1 MVKDKKTGSDEVE
14 KARTTTDISLNN
26 ADIETLSDRL
36 GDGEWYADERRRA
49 WSVYET
55 IPMPT
60 VEEEAWRRTDIRA
73 IPWEEMR
80 PEGLRD
86 NSEERENTERVPELL
101 KRPLAGNKQGGRIV
115 VSGGTTEDRI
125 VSDEVVGQGIIFS
138 DLLNATR
145 EHSATVEKYLG
156 RLVKMGDGKHAAMAG
171 ALADQGVVVYVP
183 RNVSITEPLHSVIWA
198 NRRTQFSRVLVILEE
213 GASLTYVHELG
224 SSSTEDQRLH
234 AGTVEV
240 FVGDG
245 ANLTFVELQTLGDEF
260 AHFSHERA
268 QVGRDGVLDWI
279 FCSVGS
285 KLTKTFLDLDL
296 YGRGARG
303 RMSGFYFAAGDQHLD
318 HDTQQNHLA
327 EDQVSDLL
335 FKGALRDESRSV
347 WQGMI
352 NVAPGAQKADGFQ
365 ANRNI
370 LLGSEARADSIPGLE
385 IQADDV
391 RCTHAATVGKL
402 EDEHMFYLMSRGMDY
417 EDARKLIVDGFFDP
431 IMQRIPF
438 EGVRERLK
446 DIVVGKME

>member
-26 ADIETLSDRL
+26 ADIERLSDRL

-240 FVGDG
+240 F
-245 ANLTFVELQTLGDEF
+245 AEMW
-260 AHFSHERA
+260 ASWKSHDPRHP
-268 QVGRDGVLDWI
+268 
-279 FCSVGS
+279 
-285 KLTKTFLDLDL
+285 
-296 YGRGARG
+296 ARKK
-303 RMSGFYFAAGDQHLD
+303 
-318 HDTQQNHLA
+318 
-327 EDQVSDLL
+327 SDL
-335 FKGALRDESRSV
+335 
-347 WQGMI
+347 
-352 NVAPGAQKADGFQ
+352 
-365 ANRNI
+365 
-370 LLGSEARADSIPGLE
+370 
-385 IQADDV
+385 
-391 RCTHAATVGKL
+391 
-402 EDEHMFYLMSRGMDY
+402 
-417 EDARKLIVDGFFDP
+417 
-431 IMQRIPF
+431 
-438 EGVRERLK
+438 
-446 DIVVGKME
+446 

>member
-1 MVKDKKTGSDEVE
+1 MAKENKFVSGVTKKG
-14 KARTTTDISLNN
+14 RTTNDISLSNV
-26 ADIETLSDRL
+26 DIESLSDRL
-36 GDGEWYADERRRA
+36 GDGEWYAAERTRA
-49 WSVYET
+49 WNVYGEL
-55 IPMPT
+55 PMPT
-60 VEEEAWRRTDIRA
+60 VEEEAWRRTDIRS
-73 IPWEEMR
+73 IPWDEVR
-80 PEGLRD
+80 PESL
-86 NSEERENTERVPELL
+86 RENRKETQGKEKVPALL
-101 KRPLAGNKQGGRIV
+101 KRPLAGSKQGGHIII
-115 VSGGTTEDRI
+115 SDGKIEDRA
-125 VSDEVVGQGIIFS
+125 VSDEVVEKGVIFS

-145 EHSATVEKYLG
+145 EHSATIEKYLG
-156 RLVKMGDGKHAAMAG
+156 RLVKMEDGKHAAMAG
-171 ALADQGVVVYVP
+171 ALADQGVVLYVP
-183 RNVSITEPLHSVIWA
+183 KNVTISEPLHSVIWA
-198 NRRTQFSRVLVILEE
+198 NRKTQFSRVLVILEK

-224 SSSTEDQRLH
+224 SKSTEEERLH

-245 ANLTFVELQTLGDEF
+245 ANLTFVELQTLGDQF
-260 AHFSHERA
+260 SHFSHERT

-285 KLTKTFLDLDL
+285 KLTKSFLDLDL

-303 RMSGFYFAAGDQHLD
+303 RMSGFYFAGGNQHLD

-335 FKGALRDESRSV
+335 FKGALRDKSRSV

-352 NVAPGAQKADGFQ
+352 NVAPGAQRADGFQ

-385 IQADDV
+385 IKADDV

-402 EDEHMFYLMSRGMDY
+402 EDEHMFYLMSRGMEY

-438 EGVRERLK
+438 EGVRKRLK